1 MKESNIQ
8 LSIPRSVYADEY
20 YKTVI
25 SVFEEMLDEL
35 KSNVKVPIDY
45 IKLED
50 KETLLNIAK
59 SNGVETIFKRLPI
72 ERGRQLLNEFP
83 YLIRGKGSS
92 EAIERMAQIYLGVVG
107 CKVVDYDRLDK
118 SYSLELVYGE
128 LAGLS
133 SYYLETLYDAII
145 YVNPIGRILRGFSTS
160 IEPYKLD
167 AIRRVEPE
175 VYVKTQS
182 LLGYPIE
189 NINRMKIED
198 IKGFVIRPKEVRED
212 LLGIYGEVIIN
223 EL

>member
-1 MKESNIQ
+1 MKENNIQ
-8 LSIPRSVYADEY
+8 LSIPRSVYTDEY

-107 CKVVDYDRLDK
+107 CEVVDYDRLDK

-160 IEPYKLD
+160 IEPYEFD
-167 AIRRVEPE
+167 AIRRVESE
-175 VYVKTQS
+175 IYVKTQS
-182 LLGYPIE
+182 LFGYPIKDMTG
-189 NINRMKIED
+189 MKVKD
-198 IKGFVIRPKEVRED
+198 SRGFVIRPKEVRED
-212 LLGIYGEVIIN
+212 LLSIYGEVINN
-223 EL
+223 EI